1 MARFKIVSRH
11 DLLIVL
17 PLVAFGCGLPDAGL
31 TAAGDSGGDGRGVV
45 TRDAASRGHASGGD
59 GAVSGESAAP
69 GADAARDARR
79 LVDAT
84 SADSSRVDSHVADS
98 SKGDSRQVDSHVV
111 DSHVVDSHVVDS
123 HVVDSH
129 TSDSRAHDARA
140 HDAGH
145 DAHTVS
151 YPTTCPQDDAGSA
164 PQTTTLYVGG
174 DPNQPWTAVCA
185 GGDAYLPLGSTT
197 NVSSYP
203 PGNCATIG
211 PGQSAGV
218 TTTWTMLRI
227 DPTTLMVD
235 TADFTGATSSGAT
248 SEVSGDGSFQH
259 EYTSMPYGA
268 TRSCVDQAP
277 TSAGATIDLSDT
289 HFAVASTQTWY
300 PQGWSNTN
308 KKNAPYG
315 GAAPASGKTISLSVG
330 GYPAG
335 ISPCNDYYQT
345 MGGQCLQLV
354 YSP

>member
-84 SADSSRVDSHVADS
+84 SADS
-98 SKGDSRQVDSHVV
+98 
-111 DSHVVDSHVVDS
+111 

-164 PQTTTLYVGG
+164 PHTTTLYVGG